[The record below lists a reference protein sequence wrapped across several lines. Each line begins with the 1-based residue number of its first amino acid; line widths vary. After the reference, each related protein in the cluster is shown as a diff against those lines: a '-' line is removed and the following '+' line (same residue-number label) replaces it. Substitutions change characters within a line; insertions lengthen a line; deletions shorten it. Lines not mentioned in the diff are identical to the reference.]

1 MVDTLSKK
9 HLLLTTQ
16 ARIREPGDVTDHEID
31 VLSEDNV
38 GVYHDHVPFVTRS
51 SRVRRRRPTD
61 FSLVLFRLSI
71 ISLGR
76 PLDL

>member
-16 ARIREPGDVTDHEID
+16 ARIREPGDVTEID
-31 VLSEDNV
+31 VLPEDNV
-38 GVYHDHVPFVTRS
+38 GAEHDHVPFVTRS

-61 FSLVLFRLSI
+61 FSLVLFRSSI